1 MLQKGTRILSP
12 ARASANHDPFNPS
25 KEGCVAERD
34 VQPNSGQMEKERLH
48 MNLFR
53 QAGWAK
59 ICKNEVWLSD
69 CRAFAH
75 ENQEASQE
83 ICSAARIQVSP
94 LSTFFKMTW
103 EGNVSRCLQVQLPFI
118 VTFLTTRKDISCPTF
133 PPSSRER

>member
-1 MLQKGTRILSP
+1 MLQKGTRVLSP

-69 CRAFAH
+69 CQPFAH

-83 ICSAARIQVSP
+83 ICSEYRYHHYR
-94 LSTFFKMTW
+94 LSSK
-103 EGNVSRCLQVQLPFI
+103 
-118 VTFLTTRKDISCPTF
+118 
-133 PPSSRER
+133 